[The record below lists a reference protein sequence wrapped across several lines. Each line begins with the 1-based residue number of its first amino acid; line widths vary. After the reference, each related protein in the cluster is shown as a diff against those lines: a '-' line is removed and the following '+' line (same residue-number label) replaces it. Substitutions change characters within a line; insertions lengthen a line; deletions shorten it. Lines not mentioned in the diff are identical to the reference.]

1 LIKSRFGFALDGPI
15 QRILPF
21 LFRWR
26 LNPNAL
32 TVLGLAIS
40 LLGAACFAQGEFRWG
55 AAAVALGGLCDL
67 VDGVVARHLGR
78 QTRFGAFLDSS
89 LDRVV
94 DAALLSALAIFY
106 AGEGRAA
113 LAWLA
118 CAALLFAVL
127 APYAKARSDALAAE
141 SAGRAAAAAAS
152 AAGVPA
158 AGAGEGA
165 AQPGERVF
173 MERAERIL
181 VLLAGALLNLMPLA
195 LAAVAVGGA
204 VTSAQRIAAARL
216 RLAE

>member
-106 AGEGRAA
+106 AGQGRAA

-141 SAGRAAAAAAS
+141 SAGRAATAAAGA
-152 AAGVPA
+152 
-158 AGAGEGA
+158 AGEGA

-195 LAAVAVGGA
+195 LAAVAAGGA
-204 VTSAQRIAAARL
+204 ITSAQRIAAARL

>member
-1 LIKSRFGFALDGPI
+1 MIKSRFGFALDAPI

-32 TVLGLAIS
+32 TVLGLGIS
-40 LLGAACFAQGEFRWG
+40 LLGAAGFARGEFRWG

-106 AGEGRAA
+106 AGQGRAA

-118 CAALLFAVL
+118 CVALLFAVL
-127 APYAKARSDALAAE
+127 APYAKARSDALAAPE
-141 SAGRAAAAAAS
+141 GGGRATPADAGAPGAIAGAAAR
-152 AAGVPA
+152 
-158 AGAGEGA
+158 
-165 AQPGERVF
+165 GERVF

-204 VTSAQRIAAARL
+204 ITSAQRIAAARL

>member
-1 LIKSRFGFALDGPI
+1 MIKSRFGFALDAPI

-32 TVLGLAIS
+32 TVLGLGIS
-40 LLGAACFAQGEFRWG
+40 LLGAAGFARGEFRWG

-106 AGEGRAA
+106 AGQGRAA

-118 CAALLFAVL
+118 CVALLFAVL

-141 SAGRAAAAAAS
+141 GRASTPADAGAPGAGAAAR
-152 AAGVPA
+152 
-158 AGAGEGA
+158 
-165 AQPGERVF
+165 GERVF

-204 VTSAQRIAAARL
+204 ITSAQRIAAARL

>member
-1 LIKSRFGFALDGPI
+1 MIKSRFGFALDAPI

-94 DAALLSALAIFY
+94 DAALLSALAVFY

-113 LAWLA
+113 VAWLA

-127 APYAKARSDALAAE
+127 APYAKARSDALA
-141 SAGRAAAAAAS
+141 SAPQGGA
-152 AAGVPA
+152 A
-158 AGAGEGA
+158 AGAAAEGA
-165 AQPGERVF
+165 AQRGERVF

>member
-1 LIKSRFGFALDGPI
+1 MIKSRFGFALDAPI

-32 TVLGLAIS
+32 TVLGLGIS
-40 LLGAACFAQGEFRWG
+40 LLGAAGFAQGELRWG

-67 VDGVVARHLGR
+67 VDGVVARHLRR

-94 DAALLSALAIFY
+94 DAALLSALAVFY

-118 CAALLFAVL
+118 CVALLFAVL
-127 APYAKARSDALAAE
+127 APYAKARSDALAAPE
-141 SAGRAAAAAAS
+141 GEARAATS
-152 AAGVPA
+152 
-158 AGAGEGA
+158 AGAGAPGA
-165 AQPGERVF
+165 AARGERVF

-204 VTSAQRIAAARL
+204 ITSAQRIAAARL

>member
-1 LIKSRFGFALDGPI
+1 MIKSRFGFALDAPI

-32 TVLGLAIS
+32 TVLGLGIS
-40 LLGAACFAQGEFRWG
+40 LLGAACFARGEFRWG

-94 DAALLSALAIFY
+94 DAALLSALAVFY

-118 CAALLFAVL
+118 CVALLFAVL

-141 SAGRAAAAAAS
+141 GRATTPAGAGAAPGAAAS
-152 AAGVPA
+152 
-158 AGAGEGA
+158 
-165 AQPGERVF
+165 GERVF

-195 LAAVAVGGA
+195 LAAVAAGGA
-204 VTSAQRIAAARL
+204 ITSAQRIAAARL

>member
-106 AGEGRAA
+106 AGQGRAA

-141 SAGRAAAAAAS
+141 SAGRAAAAAGA
-152 AAGVPA
+152 
-158 AGAGEGA
+158 AGEGA

-195 LAAVAVGGA
+195 LAAVAAGGA
-204 VTSAQRIAAARL
+204 ITSAQRIAAARL

>member
-1 LIKSRFGFALDGPI
+1 MIKSRFGFALDAPI

-32 TVLGLAIS
+32 TVLGLGIS
-40 LLGAACFAQGEFRWG
+40 LLGAAGFARGELRWG

-94 DAALLSALAIFY
+94 DAALLSALAVFY

-118 CAALLFAVL
+118 CVALLFAVL
-127 APYAKARSDALAAE
+127 APYAKARSDALAAPE
-141 SAGRAAAAAAS
+141 GAGRASTSAGADAPGAGAAAR
-152 AAGVPA
+152 
-158 AGAGEGA
+158 
-165 AQPGERVF
+165 GERVF

-204 VTSAQRIAAARL
+204 ITSAQRIAAARL

>member
-1 LIKSRFGFALDGPI
+1 MIKSRFGFALDAPI

-94 DAALLSALAIFY
+94 DAALLSALAVFY

-113 LAWLA
+113 VAWLA

-127 APYAKARSDALAAE
+127 APYAKARSDALA
-141 SAGRAAAAAAS
+141 SAPEGGA
-152 AAGVPA
+152 A
-158 AGAGEGA
+158 AGAAAEGA
-165 AQPGERVF
+165 AQRGERVF

>member
-1 LIKSRFGFALDGPI
+1 MIKSRFGFALDAPI

-32 TVLGLAIS
+32 TVLGLGIS
-40 LLGAACFAQGEFRWG
+40 LLGAACFARGEFRWG

-94 DAALLSALAIFY
+94 DAALLSALAVFY

-118 CAALLFAVL
+118 CVALLFAVL
-127 APYAKARSDALAAE
+127 APYAKARSDALAAAE
-141 SAGRAAAAAAS
+141 GAAGRAAPPAGAAPGAAAS
-152 AAGVPA
+152 
-158 AGAGEGA
+158 
-165 AQPGERVF
+165 GERVF

-195 LAAVAVGGA
+195 LAAVAAGGA
-204 VTSAQRIAAARL
+204 ITSAQRIAAARL

>member
-1 LIKSRFGFALDGPI
+1 MIKSRFGFALDAPI

-94 DAALLSALAIFY
+94 DAALLSALAVFY

-113 LAWLA
+113 VAWLA

-127 APYAKARSDALAAE
+127 APYAKARSDALA
-141 SAGRAAAAAAS
+141 SAPEGGA
-152 AAGVPA
+152 A
-158 AGAGEGA
+158 AGAAAEGA
-165 AQPGERVF
+165 AQRGERVF

-204 VTSAQRIAAARL
+204 ITSAQRIAAARL

>member
-1 LIKSRFGFALDGPI
+1 MIKSRFGFALDGPI

-106 AGEGRAA
+106 AGQGRAA

-141 SAGRAAAAAAS
+141 SAGRAATAAA
-152 AAGVPA
+152 
-158 AGAGEGA
+158 AGEGA

-204 VTSAQRIAAARL
+204 ITSAQRIAAARL

>member
-1 LIKSRFGFALDGPI
+1 MIKSRFGFALDAPI

-32 TVLGLAIS
+32 TVLGLGIS
-40 LLGAACFAQGEFRWG
+40 LLGAACFARGELRWG

-94 DAALLSALAIFY
+94 DAALLSALAVFY
-106 AGEGRAA
+106 AGQGRAA

-118 CAALLFAVL
+118 CVALLFAVL
-127 APYAKARSDALAAE
+127 APYAKARSDALAAAQGE
-141 SAGRAAAAAAS
+141 SRAATAG
-152 AAGVPA
+152 AAG
-158 AGAGEGA
+158 
-165 AQPGERVF
+165 GERVL

-204 VTSAQRIAAARL
+204 ITSAQRIAAARL

>member
-1 LIKSRFGFALDGPI
+1 MIKSRFGFALDAPI

-94 DAALLSALAIFY
+94 DAALLSALAVFY

-113 LAWLA
+113 VAWLA

-127 APYAKARSDALAAE
+127 APYAKARSDALA
-141 SAGRAAAAAAS
+141 SAPEGGAARAAAAAG
-152 AAGVPA
+152 AAA
-158 AGAGEGA
+158 EGA
-165 AQPGERVF
+165 AQRGERVF

>member
-1 LIKSRFGFALDGPI
+1 LIKSRFGFALDAPI

-94 DAALLSALAIFY
+94 DAALLSALAVFY

-113 LAWLA
+113 VAWLA

-127 APYAKARSDALAAE
+127 APYAKARSDALA
-141 SAGRAAAAAAS
+141 SAPEGGA
-152 AAGVPA
+152 A
-158 AGAGEGA
+158 AGAAAEGA
-165 AQPGERVF
+165 AQRGERVF

>member
-1 LIKSRFGFALDGPI
+1 LIKSRFGFALDAPI

-94 DAALLSALAIFY
+94 DAALLSALAVFY

-113 LAWLA
+113 VAWLA

-127 APYAKARSDALAAE
+127 APYAKARSDALA
-141 SAGRAAAAAAS
+141 SAPEG
-152 AAGVPA
+152 GG
-158 AGAGEGA
+158 AGAGAAAEGA
-165 AQPGERVF
+165 AQRGERVF

>member
-1 LIKSRFGFALDGPI
+1 MIKSRFGFALDAPI

-94 DAALLSALAIFY
+94 DAALLSALAVFY

-113 LAWLA
+113 VAWLA

-127 APYAKARSDALAAE
+127 APYAKARSDALA
-141 SAGRAAAAAAS
+141 SAPEGGA
-152 AAGVPA
+152 A
-158 AGAGEGA
+158 AGAGAAAEGA
-165 AQPGERVF
+165 ARRGERVF

>member
-1 LIKSRFGFALDGPI
+1 MIKSRFGFALDAPI

-94 DAALLSALAIFY
+94 DAALLSALAVFY

-113 LAWLA
+113 VAWLA

-127 APYAKARSDALAAE
+127 APYAKARSDALA
-141 SAGRAAAAAAS
+141 SAPEG
-152 AAGVPA
+152 GG
-158 AGAGEGA
+158 AGAGAAAEGA
-165 AQPGERVF
+165 AQRGERVF